1 MTENAPLS
9 TSRYF
14 RISITDRCN
23 LSCYYCHKEGQWNG
37 KGSEGLSASDLV
49 WTVKTALGAGFS
61 KIKLTGGEPTLR
73 PDLPGIV
80 SGMAALEVED
90 FSMITNGTLLGRL
103 APALRDAGLPRL
115 NVSLNTLN
123 PRRYAREHGGS
134 ATLLENVL
142 RGIDIALDCGF
153 ADMKLNFVHNG
164 PRSCGDFRDVTAFAA
179 PRGLPVVL
187 LPMIPYETRS
197 GDETVSLEQL
207 YEMLDEA
214 GNHARRAAAASM
226 QPIHHGE
233 APVGFR
239 VVGLRCVNVAT
250 DVILG
255 GRAAK
260 YVTFQTRGLYG
271 GCHPSFGWT
280 LVGRPNDRTCG
291 YERRN
296 GRDDQSLGKCEVQR
310 PEFVVLHGMSFPF
323 SMPL

>member
-214 GNHARRAAAASM
+214 GIAEER
-226 QPIHHGE
+226 
-233 APVGFR
+233 PV
-239 VVGLRCVNVAT
+239 T
-250 DVILG
+250 DREGILK
-255 GRAAK
+255 R
-260 YVTFQTRGLYG
+260 L
-271 GCHPSFGWT
+271 
-280 LVGRPNDRTCG
+280 
-291 YERRN
+291 
-296 GRDDQSLGKCEVQR
+296 
-310 PEFVVLHGMSFPF
+310 VVLCNGARVLLRVDELADRHPYRRCADCARKEECREGIYPVRLSADGTLRPCLANGLEGTPLREAIVRRDENAVRKAFDDLRHEENAHG
-323 SMPL
+323 